1 MTALE
6 EFVKEVNCALF
17 INALGEQISFKTS
30 KNKTITGDFLAI
42 NIGNLNDILYH
53 DDLICM
59 KKRFNIKKSLE
70 ENEKNEVFKDT
81 KLGKINLSSLTN
93 YDDNDDNDKSQKTED
108 EFLYFCF
115 KNIQIKGAKQASSKF
130 IIILKMI

>member
-42 NIGNLNDILYH
+42 NMKDLNDILYH

-59 KKRFNIKKSLE
+59 KKRFNIKNSLE
-70 ENEKNEVFKDT
+70 ENEKNDVFKES
-81 KLGKINLSSLTN
+81 KYGKITLSALN
-93 YDDNDDNDKSQKTED
+93 DYDNNDDKGQTNKTED

-115 KNIQIKGAKQASSKF
+115 KNIQIKGAKQASSKYF
-130 IIILKMI
+130 LNIR

>member
-42 NIGNLNDILYH
+42 NMQDLNDILYH

-59 KKRFNIKKSLE
+59 KKRFNIKNSLE
-70 ENEKNEVFKDT
+70 ENEKNDVFKES
-81 KLGKINLSSLTN
+81 KYGKITLSALNN
-93 YDDNDDNDKSQKTED
+93 YDNNDDDKGQTDKTED

-115 KNIQIKGAKQASSKF
+115 KNIQIKGAKQASSKSF
-130 IIILKMI
+130 